1 MPSILQASYDYI
13 VVGGGSAGAVIAARL
28 SEQPDTSVLLLEAG
42 PRDRHILLRM
52 PLAFRILRQKMLFD
66 WGYDT
71 EPEPHANH
79 RRLPAAR
86 GKVLGGSSSVNGMMY
101 SRGHPADYDR
111 WAALGAT
118 GWSYEEVL
126 PYFRKSENSE
136 RGASRWHGVGG
147 PLQVATDGGAARSDP
162 LVAALQATARHLGY
176 GITDD
181 LDGPVPEGFGVPD
194 RTVGNGRRS
203 STSTAFLDPAR
214 HRPNLH
220 IVTDAHVTRILT
232 AGDAACG
239 VELLRHGQ
247 RQTVWCEAEVVLS
260 AGTYASP
267 QLLMLSGIGPA
278 DRLRAL
284 GLPVVADLPG
294 VGQGLKEH
302 PLVPMGFRG
311 RRPFA
316 LRGKLRADRIALEAL
331 RWQFTG
337 RGTIASMPVA
347 SYAFHRSQPELA
359 LPDLESIILPI
370 SLQARVWFPGIRA
383 PHEDVMTV
391 LNCVLRPQSVGS
403 VTLRSANPL
412 DTPEI
417 RFNILSEPGDLALL
431 RHSIGWTRRLMQAA
445 PLNDFVGEEIFPG
458 AAVDDPAAMDAY
470 IRASVVTAQHPTST
484 CRMGTGAGS
493 VVDPQLRVHGLRQL
507 RVADASVMP
516 ELIGGHTNAPSIMI
530 GERAADFIR
539 SGR

>member
-1 MPSILQASYDYI
+1 MQASYDYI

-28 SEQPDTSVLLLEAG
+28 SEQPDTTVLLLEAG
-42 PRDRHILLRM
+42 PRDRHLLLRM

-71 EPEPHANH
+71 EPEPHADG

-86 GKVLGGSSSVNGMMY
+86 GKVLGGSSSINGMMY

-111 WAALGAT
+111 WAALGAD

-126 PYFRKSENSE
+126 PFFRKSENSQ

-147 PLQVATDGGAARSDP
+147 PLQVATDGPAVLGDP
-162 LVAALQATARHLGY
+162 LVAALQASARGLGY
-176 GITDD
+176 GVTDD

-214 HRPNLH
+214 HRPNLK
-220 IVTDAHVTRILT
+220 IMTGAHVTRILM
-232 AGDAACG
+232 AGDTATG
-239 VELLRHGQ
+239 VEVQLDGR
-247 RQTVWCEAEVVLS
+247 RQTVRADAEVVLS

-278 DRLRAL
+278 DALRQH
-284 GLPVVADLPG
+284 GIPVVADLAG
-294 VGQGLKEH
+294 VGRGLKEH

-311 RRPFA
+311 RKPFP
-316 LRGKLRADRIALEAL
+316 LRAKLRADRIALEAL

-347 SYAFHRSQPELA
+347 SYAFHRSHPDLA

-383 PHEDVMTV
+383 PHDDVMTV
-391 LNCVLRPQSVGS
+391 LNCVLRPGSVGS
-403 VTLRSANPL
+403 VTLRSADPL
-412 DTPEI
+412 DKPQI
-417 RFNILSEPGDLALL
+417 RFNLLSDPADLARL
-431 RHSIGWTRRLMQAA
+431 RHSIGWTRKLMRSA
-445 PLNDFVGEEIFPG
+445 PVNEYIADEIFPG
-458 AAVDDPAAMDAY
+458 AAVETDAAMDAY

-484 CRMGTGAGS
+484 CRMGRGGDS
-493 VVDPQLRVHGLRQL
+493 VVDPQLRVHGLRNL

-530 GERAADFIR
+530 GERAADFIL